1 MERYMILIN
10 DIELT
15 RITTDLDTYELPE
28 MGKHTIK
35 VNDIDLSR
43 SNSTD
48 DDSVFMSQILMD
60 TGRRK
65 SLYQNASS
73 RQKVSMIL
81 CFVSYFFLLLF
92 FVTVYVYILVNI
104 ISTDDKEHNENK
116 HSMETDRYNVSGPN
130 VIKI

>member
-28 MGKHTIK
+28 VGKHTIK
-35 VNDIDLSR
+35 VNDIELSR
-43 SNSTD
+43 STSTD

-73 RQKVSMIL
+73 RQRVSMIL

-104 ISTDDKEHNENK
+104 ISTDDKEHKENK
-116 HSMETDRYNVSGPN
+116 DSMETDRYNVSEPSI
-130 VIKI
+130 IKI

>member
-73 RQKVSMIL
+73 RQRVSMIL

>member
-28 MGKHTIK
+28 VGKHTIK
-35 VNDIDLSR
+35 VNDIELSR
-43 SNSTD
+43 STSTD

-65 SLYQNASS
+65 SLYQNSSS
-73 RQKVSMIL
+73 RERVSMIL

-104 ISTDDKEHNENK
+104 ISTDDKEHKENED
-116 HSMETDRYNVSGPN
+116 SMEKDRYNVSELS
-130 VIKI
+130 IIQI